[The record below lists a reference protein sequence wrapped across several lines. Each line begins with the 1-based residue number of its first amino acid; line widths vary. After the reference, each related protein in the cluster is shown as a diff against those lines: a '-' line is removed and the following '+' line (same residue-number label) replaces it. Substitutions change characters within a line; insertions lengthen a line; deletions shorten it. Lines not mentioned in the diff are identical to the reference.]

1 MCSLILEGNSAKRLP
16 PRITTSYF
24 LCTTVQENRETKPVP
39 DVSDQSRLP
48 NKKHGEDAPEHL
60 SHMKKTRQRNHILF
74 THFQLMQFVSLL
86 PIMKFNT
93 CTWNLRLSTRQK
105 GCSNWM
111 MNQIV
116 ILLKLMGCY
125 QQNVFF
131 RDSSYVAVQ
140 KTMKNN
146 KQHMGVSKNRDTP
159 KWMVKI
165 MENPTKMGWFGGKTH
180 HFRKT
185 PIYSQLVGHWPTLS
199 RP

>member
-1 MCSLILEGNSAKRLP
+1 MYHSSRKSWNK
-16 PRITTSYF
+16 TSPGCF
-24 LCTTVQENRETKPVP
+24 RSIKTSQQETWWRCPWTLTV
-39 DVSDQSRLP
+39 
-48 NKKHGEDAPEHL
+48 

-116 ILLKLMGCY
+116 IFLKLMGCY